1 MEKYLG
7 CAFVFSGR
15 SDPIW
20 QIEEE
25 QAQKLEAIWDE
36 LEQTAKQMPP
46 TPQLGYRGCSMK
58 CAPDREYIAY
68 GRIVIKKSGNITENR
83 IDATKHFERLLL
95 ATSPKGLLP
104 DGLIDI
110 KY

>member
-1 MEKYLG
+1 M
-7 CAFVFSGR
+7 
-15 SDPIW
+15 W
-20 QIEEE
+20 QIQEQ

-36 LEQTAKQMPP
+36 LEEIAEQRPS

-68 GRIVIKKSGNITENR
+68 GGIVTKKVGNITESWK
-83 IDATKHFERLLL
+83 DATKRFERLLL

-110 KY
+110 EP